1 MIIILISLEKETL
14 LSSVALLC
22 YRVVNFYDLNV
33 GILESLVIAFYL
45 CRWAGRRRKVSNEC
59 TYVALFAFGVN
70 NSKKIR

>member
-1 MIIILISLEKETL
+1 M
-14 LSSVALLC
+14 
-22 YRVVNFYDLNV
+22 NFYDLNV

-70 NSKKIR
+70 NSKRYVEIF